1 MSTTAAPLAHE
12 ETVHGAGHAH
22 PTDGNYIVIALIL
35 AVITAA
41 EVSLYY
47 VDIGSAMIPTLLVM
61 MVVKFGIVVAYFM
74 HLKFDSLIFRRLFVS
89 GLILAVAVYLAAM
102 SSMQLFGKDTVR
114 IKQSGNT
121 HDPVQVT
128 K

>member
-1 MSTTAAPLAHE
+1 MSTTAAPMAHE
-12 ETVHGAGHAH
+12 ETVHGTGHAH
-22 PTDGNYIVIALIL
+22 PTDGNYMVIALIL
-35 AVITAA
+35 AIITAG

-47 VDIGSAMIPTLLVM
+47 IDVGKAMIPTLLVM
-61 MVVKFGIVVAYFM
+61 MVLKFAIVVAYFM

-102 SSMQLFGKDTVR
+102 TSMQLFGDDTVR
-114 IKQSGNT
+114 IQQSGNT
-121 HDPVQVT
+121 HAPVQVT